1 MAPAQQTR
9 PLTEAFTT
17 WFAVADLH
25 EIMQFEP
32 CEDRDAVEINFLI
45 GRGAL
50 RGYGHPTGMS
60 IAAMLDDECWDFLFD
75 EDVVLESDAVAW
87 YCSLCAPSDRRLF
100 PSAEALWVDHLFDPL
115 RRWIDKQLRPATAL
129 EFHRVEGATWA
140 RLMTLSEASKTA
152 TSVIFLSPH
161 RV

>member
-1 MAPAQQTR
+1 
-9 PLTEAFTT
+9 
-17 WFAVADLH
+17 
-25 EIMQFEP
+25 
-32 CEDRDAVEINFLI
+32 
-45 GRGAL
+45 
-50 RGYGHPTGMS
+50 MS